1 MSSVKQQEKEEKK
14 IWDKV
19 KKVYAQQDVLR
30 LKSAPV
36 IIKIM
41 QETEVTLVWIKKLNE
56 LSYLYKFNAGFKQK
70 AEVVA
75 LYNRL
80 SEKDKELDC
89 VKDLTVRLFPPT
101 VVEVGDDMADADLYD
116 VDGKI
121 HHLSDFKGKYIL
133 IDFWSQGCAPCLQS
147 LPELKEIT
155 EHYKE
160 RLTVVSLSEDTEK
173 NWKSFSSAKQLSGNN
188 FNDLQGRHGLYARYG
203 VRGIPYYVFISP
215 EGKIMTTWG
224 GYGEGSLKAKMKE
237 LLGE

>member
-1 MSSVKQQEKEEKK
+1 MIQTAQLFETMSSVKQQEKEEKK

-116 VDGKI
+116 VNGKI

-133 IDFWSQGCAPCLQS
+133 IDFWSSGMCS
-147 LPELKEIT
+147 LFAIA
-155 EHYKE
+155 
-160 RLTVVSLSEDTEK
+160 S
-173 NWKSFSSAKQLSGNN
+173 
-188 FNDLQGRHGLYARYG
+188 
-203 VRGIPYYVFISP
+203 
-215 EGKIMTTWG
+215 
-224 GYGEGSLKAKMKE
+224 
-237 LLGE
+237 

>member
-1 MSSVKQQEKEEKK
+1 MECSFFTGSCTKNECSEVLVRGEGSGFPGTSLSVWVEPDARIVIKGKDRLYTDWRIESNVEEQKVMEHFRGAVKKWEEQDQKLMIQTAQLFETMSSVKQQEKEEKK

-80 SEKDKELDC
+80 SEKDKEL
-89 VKDLTVRLFPPT
+89 V
-101 VVEVGDDMADADLYD
+101 A
-116 VDGKI
+116 
-121 HHLSDFKGKYIL
+121 
-133 IDFWSQGCAPCLQS
+133 
-147 LPELKEIT
+147 
-155 EHYKE
+155 
-160 RLTVVSLSEDTEK
+160 
-173 NWKSFSSAKQLSGNN
+173 
-188 FNDLQGRHGLYARYG
+188 
-203 VRGIPYYVFISP
+203 
-215 EGKIMTTWG
+215 
-224 GYGEGSLKAKMKE
+224 
-237 LLGE
+237 

>member
-1 MSSVKQQEKEEKK
+1 VEDVFLIDVDVEHLVARLDVLGQKVMEHFRGAVKKWEEQDQKLMIQTAQLFETMSSVKQQEKEEKK

-116 VDGKI
+116 VNGKI

-155 EHYKE
+155 S
-160 RLTVVSLSEDTEK
+160 R
-173 NWKSFSSAKQLSGNN
+173 N
-188 FNDLQGRHGLYARYG
+188 FLMN
-203 VRGIPYYVFISP
+203 
-215 EGKIMTTWG
+215 K
-224 GYGEGSLKAKMKE
+224 LKKWVNLAFWE
-237 LLGE
+237 

>member
-1 MSSVKQQEKEEKK
+1 M
-14 IWDKV
+14 
-19 KKVYAQQDVLR
+19 R

-116 VDGKI
+116 VNGKI
-121 HHLSDFKGKYIL
+121 HHYL
-133 IDFWSQGCAPCLQS
+133 ISKVNIF
-147 LPELKEIT
+147 
-155 EHYKE
+155 
-160 RLTVVSLSEDTEK
+160 
-173 NWKSFSSAKQLSGNN
+173 
-188 FNDLQGRHGLYARYG
+188 
-203 VRGIPYYVFISP
+203 
-215 EGKIMTTWG
+215 
-224 GYGEGSLKAKMKE
+224 
-237 LLGE
+237 